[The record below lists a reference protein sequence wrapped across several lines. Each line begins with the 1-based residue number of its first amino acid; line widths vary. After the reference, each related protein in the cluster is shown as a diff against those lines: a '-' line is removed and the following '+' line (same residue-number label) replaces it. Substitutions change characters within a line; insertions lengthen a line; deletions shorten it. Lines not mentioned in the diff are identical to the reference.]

1 MFSFTNVAYELYHK
15 LLWLIFMNIKWSH
28 RSHQHTWQLRG
39 HWRLWWATCV
49 SDSAGVAA
57 GVVVYSNEFNIYS
70 VAVPALLR
78 LLVVLVL
85 VSALYSYLRLIVL
98 TFYLASLRF
107 DAVIVIFVPLK
118 VATLLRLFISIENQ
132 SIFSLPLNVK

>member
-1 MFSFTNVAYELYHK
+1 M
-15 LLWLIFMNIKWSH
+15 
-28 RSHQHTWQLRG
+28 
-39 HWRLWWATCV
+39 